1 MTTNIAEQFIKSITK
16 NYNFSHD
23 QEAAFLDIIEGGN
36 VLLSGSA
43 GSGKSYLLS
52 AIKDFYKDKIA
63 LTSTT
68 GISSLNVGGRTLHS
82 FFGIY
87 KLDKFDFEKT
97 INKIVEK
104 SGKEIRRLKA
114 IVIEECSMLDSFV
127 FTLVDYAMRQIMN
140 INVPFGGKQ
149 IILVGDFMQLP
160 PVDCLTQIFECDSF
174 LNGNFKIHYLTSNHR
189 QDVNSEFYKILQEC
203 RYNKLSR
210 QSLMTLR
217 SRETDNPPHD
227 ILHLYATNKENDSWN
242 TKMFNKLS
250 GKIKNYLSD
259 DYVAHSAYAKYL
271 DNGCLA
277 ERELKLKNNA
287 RVILLRNLDFER
299 GLVNGSCGYVR
310 DMQKNQVVVE
320 FDNGEMQTIK
330 PAVWEWTQ
338 RDEVVASRKQIPLKL
353 AYSITVHKSQGMTL
367 DRAYID
373 LTKIF
378 AEGQAYVALS
388 RLRTLDGLYLKGVK
402 STSFRTNV
410 KARQFYEQIENE
422 LKER

>member
-1 MTTNIAEQFIKSITK
+1 
-16 NYNFSHD
+16 
-23 QEAAFLDIIEGGN
+23 
-36 VLLSGSA
+36 
-43 GSGKSYLLS
+43 
-52 AIKDFYKDKIA
+52 
-63 LTSTT
+63 
-68 GISSLNVGGRTLHS
+68 
-82 FFGIY
+82 
-87 KLDKFDFEKT
+87 
-97 INKIVEK
+97 
-104 SGKEIRRLKA
+104 
-114 IVIEECSMLDSFV
+114 
-127 FTLVDYAMRQIMN
+127 
-140 INVPFGGKQ
+140 
-149 IILVGDFMQLP
+149 
-160 PVDCLTQIFECDSF
+160 
-174 LNGNFKIHYLTSNHR
+174 
-189 QDVNSEFYKILQEC
+189 
-203 RYNKLSR
+203 
-210 QSLMTLR
+210 MTLR
-217 SRETDNPPHD
+217 SRETNNPPHD

-242 TKMFNKLS
+242 NKMFNKLS
-250 GKIKNYLSD
+250 GKIKTYLSD
-259 DYVAHSAYAKYL
+259 DFVAHSAYAKYL

-330 PAVWEWTQ
+330 PAVWEWTH
-338 RDEVVASRKQIPLKL
+338 RDEVIASRKQIPLKL

-410 KARQFYEQIENE
+410 KAKRTN
-422 LKER
+422 